1 MNADNDA
8 RPKFM
13 RFVRRFAVPIL
24 LAWLLLTVALNVLVP
39 PIESVARNHA
49 VTMSP
54 QDAPAMI
61 AAKRIGEKFHES
73 DSDSIAMI
81 VLESDKQLGEEAHGY
96 YDGLVKKLQADP
108 KHVQHIQNVWGDPL
122 TAAGVQSRDGKAAY
136 VQLNLAGNQGS
147 TQGNES
153 VKAVREIA
161 DKSAPPKG
169 LKAYVTGPAAL
180 NTDMNEA
187 ADKSMFKMMGVTGV
201 VIMIMLFIAYRSIST
216 VLLVLVMVGFEMGTA
231 RGVVA
236 ILGNYDLLGF
246 STFVVAML
254 SSLAIAAGTD
264 YAIFLIG
271 RYQEAR
277 QAGQDPETAYYTMFR
292 GTFHIILG
300 SGLTIAGATFCLH
313 LARLSYFK
321 ALGIPSA
328 IGLVVVVA
336 GALTAAPAVV
346 AVATRFGLLD
356 PRRMIK
362 TRGWRRI
369 GTATV
374 RWPGPVFAASLVIAL
389 IGILIMPS
397 MKLSYNDRFYIPGN
411 LPSNV
416 GYAAAER
423 HFSAATMNPD
433 ILMIESDHNM
443 RNSGDMIILDRLAKD
458 VFRSPGIAMVQSI
471 TRPLGGP
478 IDHTSIPFQIS
489 AQSIPIQQNLQF
501 MKDRMADML
510 KLSDD
515 LGAMIGSMQRMQG
528 LVGQMGNTTH
538 HMVGDMGDMK
548 ATLDEMRGHLADFDD
563 FARPFRGYLYWEPH
577 CFDIP
582 ACWATRSVF
591 EAIDGVDKFSQDMGT
606 LIKDMNN
613 IDAILPQMLAQFPP
627 IIAVA
632 TSMRGTL
639 LTIHSSFSG
648 LVTQMS
654 QMTDTAS
661 AMGQAF
667 DASRSG
673 DYFYLPPEAF
683 NNPDFQRG
691 LKLFLSPDGKAARFI
706 ITHDTD
712 PATPAGISAVK
723 PELDAA
729 HQAVK
734 GTALTDARFYLAG
747 TAAIY
752 RDIQS
757 GSNYDLLIVGIAA
770 LTLIFVVMLIIT
782 RALVASLVI
791 VGTVLLSLGA
801 AFGLSVL
808 VWQHL
813 FGLDLN
819 WIAPV
824 FGLIILLAVGSDYN
838 LLLVSR
844 FQEEIGAGLKTGIVR
859 SMGETGGV
867 VTAAGLVFA
876 FTMMSMAASDLASIG
891 QAGSTIGL
899 GLLFDTLIVR
909 SLMTPSIAALLGR
922 WFWWPQRVRPRPASY
937 MLRPFGSRRLV
948 RSLLLGE
955 DADGKRQ
962 MPPASA
968 GATAAST
975 EIHAGSALHVG
986 SGRGSPLTTCP
997 PADPC
1002 IGNADSGPT
1011 SSRPES

>member
-1 MNADNDA
+1 MNTENAGNVA
-8 RPKFM
+8 RPKFP

-24 LAWLLLTVALNVLVP
+24 IAWLLLTVALNVLVP

-49 VTMSP
+49 VTISP

-61 AAKRIGEKFHES
+61 AAKRIGAQFHES
-73 DSDSIAMI
+73 NSDSIAMI
-81 VLESDKQLGEEAHGY
+81 VLESGKQLGEEAHRY
-96 YDGLVKKLQADP
+96 YDGLVKALQVDP
-108 KHVQHIQNVWGDPL
+108 KHVQHVLNVWGDPL

-136 VQLNLAGNQGS
+136 VQLNLAGSQGS
-147 TQGNES
+147 TTGNES
-153 VKAVREIA
+153 VKAVREIV
-161 DKSAPPKG
+161 DRSAPPKG
-169 LKAYVTGPAAL
+169 LTVYVTGPAAL
-180 NTDMNEA
+180 TTDMNEA

-216 VLLVLVMVGFEMGTA
+216 MLLILVMVGFEMGTA
-231 RGVVA
+231 RGLVA
-236 ILGNYDLLGF
+236 LLGNYNFLGF

-277 QAGQDPETAYYTMFR
+277 QAGQDRETAYYTMFR

-313 LARLSYFK
+313 MARLSYFK

-328 IGLVVVVA
+328 LGLIVVSA
-336 GALTAAPAVV
+336 GALTTAPAVV
-346 AVATRFGLLD
+346 AVASQFGLLD
-356 PRRMIK
+356 PKRVVK
-362 TRGWRRI
+362 VHGWRRI
-369 GTATV
+369 GTAAV
-374 RWPGPVFAASLVIAL
+374 RWPGPVFASSLVIAIL
-389 IGILIMPS
+389 GILVMPS
-397 MKLSYNDRFYIPGN
+397 MKISYNDRFYIPRN

-416 GYAAAER
+416 GYNAAER

-433 ILMIESDHNM
+433 ILMIESDHDM
-443 RNSGDMIILDRLAKD
+443 RDSGDMIILDRIAKD
-458 VFRSPGIAMVQSI
+458 VFRSSGIAMVQSI

-478 IDHTSIPFQIS
+478 IEHTSIPFQIS
-489 AQSIPIQQNLQF
+489 AQAIPIQENLRF
-501 MKDRMADML
+501 MRDRTADML
-510 KLSDD
+510 KMSDD
-515 LGAMIGSMQRMQG
+515 LGAMIGSMERMQY
-528 LVGQMGNTTH
+528 LLGQMSNTTH
-538 HMVGDMGDMK
+538 QMVGDMHDMQSTLNEMGD
-548 ATLDEMRGHLADFDD
+548 HLADFDD
-563 FARPFRGYLYWEPH
+563 FARPFRNYLYWEQH
-577 CFDIP
+577 CYNIP
-582 ACWATRSVF
+582 ACWAARSVF
-591 EAIDGVDKFSQDMGT
+591 EAIDGVDKFSENMST

-632 TSMRGTL
+632 KSMQGTL
-639 LTIHSSFSG
+639 LTMHSSFSG
-648 LVTQMS
+648 LVTQMA
-654 QMTDTAS
+654 QMTATAS

-683 NNPDFQRG
+683 QNPDFQRG

-706 ITHDTD
+706 ITHDAD

-723 PELDAA
+723 PELNAA

-747 TAAIY
+747 TAAIN

-757 GSNYDLLIVGIAA
+757 GSQYDLLIVGTAA

-782 RALVASLVI
+782 RTLVASLVI

-844 FQEEIGAGLKTGIVR
+844 FQEEIPAGLKTGIVR

-876 FTMMSMAASDLASIG
+876 VTMMSMVASDLRSIG

-937 MLRPFGSRRLV
+937 MLRPFGPRRLV

-955 DADGKRQ
+955 DADAPTSKLPGL
-962 MPPASA
+962 S
-968 GATAAST
+968 GN
-975 EIHAGSALHVG
+975 G
-986 SGRGSPLTTCP
+986 SGARATSPQRV
-997 PADPC
+997 
-1002 IGNADSGPT
+1002 GQV
-1011 SSRPES
+1011 R

>member
-1 MNADNDA
+1 MNPPAQE
-8 RPKFM
+8 RPAFM
-13 RFVRRFAVPIL
+13 RFVRRFAIPIV
-24 LAWLLLTVALNVLVP
+24 LAWLLLTVAVNLLVP
-39 PIESVARNHA
+39 HIESVARDHA

-54 QDAPAMI
+54 RDAPAMM
-61 AAKRIGEKFHES
+61 AARHIGEKYHES
-73 DSDSIAMI
+73 DSDSMAMI
-81 VLESDKQLGEEAHGY
+81 VLESDNPLDASAHHY
-96 YDGLVKKLQADP
+96 YDNLVRALRTDTG
-108 KHVQHIQNVWGDPL
+108 HVQHVQDVWGDPL
-122 TAAGVQSRDGKAAY
+122 TASGVQSRDGHAAY
-136 VQLNLAGNQGS
+136 VQLNLAGDQGS
-147 TQGNES
+147 TLGNKS
-153 VKAVREIA
+153 VTAVRTIV
-161 DKSAPPKG
+161 DSSPPPPG
-169 LKAYVTGPAAL
+169 LKVYVTGPAAL
-180 NTDMNEA
+180 TTDMNEA
-187 ADKSMFKMMGVTGV
+187 ADKSMLIMMGVTGA
-201 VIMIMLFIAYRSIST
+201 VIMIMLLITYRSVST
-216 VLLVLVMVGFEMGTA
+216 MLLVLVMVGFEMGTA

-277 QAGQDPETAYYTMFR
+277 QAGQDQETAYYTMFR
-292 GTFHIILG
+292 GTAHIILG
-300 SGLTIAGATFCLH
+300 SGLTIAGATLCLH

-328 IGLVVVVA
+328 LGLLVVVA

-346 AVATRFGLLD
+346 VLATRFGLLE
-356 PRRMIK
+356 PKRAVKVRR
-362 TRGWRRI
+362 WRRI

-374 RWPGPVFAASLVIAL
+374 RWPGAVLAASLGIAI
-389 IGILIMPS
+389 IGIAIMPT
-397 MKLSYNDRFYIPGN
+397 MKVSYNDRFYIPAD

-423 HFSAATMNPD
+423 HFTAATMNPD
-433 ILMIESDHNM
+433 ILMIESDHDM
-443 RNSGDMIILDRLAKD
+443 RNSGDMIILDKIAKD

-478 IDHTSIPFQIS
+478 IEHTSIPFQIS

-501 MKDRMADML
+501 MRDRAADML
-510 KLSDD
+510 TMSED
-515 LGAMIGSMQRMQG
+515 LGSMIGSMERMRS
-528 LVGQMGNTTH
+528 LLSQMSDTTH
-538 HMVGDMGDMK
+538 RMSADMTDAT
-548 ATLDEMRGHLADFDD
+548 ATLNEIRDHLADFDD
-563 FARPFRGYLYWEPH
+563 VIRPLRNYLYWDQH

-582 ACWATRSVF
+582 ACSAIRSVF
-591 EAIDGVDKFSQDMGT
+591 DAIDGVDTFSDTMRT
-606 LIKDMNN
+606 LTTDVGNA
-613 IDAILPQMLAQFPP
+613 DAIIPHMVAQFPP

-632 TSMRGTL
+632 KSMRASL
-639 LTIHSSFSG
+639 LTMHSSFSN
-648 LVTQMS
+648 LVTQMA

-683 NNPDFQRG
+683 QNKDFQRG
-691 LKLFLSPDGKAARFI
+691 LKLFLSPDGTAARFI
-706 ITHDTD
+706 ITHDKD
-712 PATPAGISAVK
+712 PATPAGISSVIS
-723 PELDAA
+723 ELEAA

-734 GTALTDARFYLAG
+734 GTSLTGAEFYLTG

-757 GSNYDLLIVGIAA
+757 GSRYDLLIVGIAA
-770 LTLIFVVMLIIT
+770 VTLIFAVMMIIT

-808 VWQHL
+808 VWQHI
-813 FGLDLN
+813 FGLELN

-844 FQEEIGAGLKTGIVR
+844 FQEEIGAGLKTGIIR

-867 VTAAGLVFA
+867 VTSAGLVFA
-876 FTMMSMAASDLASIG
+876 FTMMSMAASDLSSIG

-909 SLMTPSIAALLGR
+909 SLMTPSIAGLLGP
-922 WFWWPQRVRPRPASY
+922 WFWWPLRIRTYPIPRRVY
-937 MLRPFGSRRLV
+937 C
-948 RSLLLGE
+948 
-955 DADGKRQ
+955 Q
-962 MPPASA
+962 
-968 GATAAST
+968 
-975 EIHAGSALHVG
+975 
-986 SGRGSPLTTCP
+986 
-997 PADPC
+997 
-1002 IGNADSGPT
+1002 
-1011 SSRPES
+1011 

>member
-1 MNADNDA
+1 MNTGQDA

-24 LAWLLLTVALNVLVP
+24 VAWLLVTVALNVLVP

-81 VLESDKQLGEEAHGY
+81 VLESDKQLDEQAHGY

-108 KHVQHIQNVWGDPL
+108 KHVQHVQNVWGDPL

-136 VQLNLAGNQGS
+136 VQLNLAGNQGG
-147 TQGNES
+147 TLGNES
-153 VKAVREIA
+153 VKSVREIV
-161 DKSAPPKG
+161 DNSVPPKG

-180 NTDMNEA
+180 TTDMNEA

-231 RGVVA
+231 RGLVA
-236 ILGNYDLLGF
+236 FLGNSGLLGF

-277 QAGQDPETAYYTMFR
+277 QAGQDREAAWYTMFR

-300 SGLTIAGATFCLH
+300 SGLTIAGATFCLY

-328 IGLVVVVA
+328 LGLIVVVA

-346 AVATRFGLLD
+346 AVASRFGLLD
-356 PRRMIK
+356 PKRVVK
-362 TRGWRRI
+362 VHGWRRI

-389 IGILIMPS
+389 VGILIMPS
-397 MKLSYNDRFYIPGN
+397 MRVSYNDRFYIPPN
-411 LPSNV
+411 LPSNI

-433 ILMIESDHNM
+433 ILMIESDHDM
-443 RNSGDMIILDRLAKD
+443 RNPGDMIILDRIAKD

-478 IDHTSIPFQIS
+478 IEHTSIPFQIS

-510 KLSDD
+510 KMSDD
-515 LGAMIGSMQRMQG
+515 LGVMIGSMERMYA
-528 LVGQMGNTTH
+528 LMGQMSSTTH
-538 HMVGDMGDMK
+538 HMVGDMHDMK
-548 ATLDEMRGHLADFDD
+548 STLDEMRDHLADFDD
-563 FARPFRGYLYWEPH
+563 FARPLRGYLYWEPH

-582 ACWATRSVF
+582 VCWATRSVF
-591 EAIDGVDKFSQDMGT
+591 EAIDGVDKFSDEINAVLEDMG
-606 LIKDMNN
+606 N
-613 IDAILPQMLAQFPP
+613 IDTLLPQMLQQIPP

-632 TSMRGTL
+632 KSMRGTL
-639 LTIHSSFSG
+639 LTLHSSFSG
-648 LVTQMS
+648 LVTQMA

-667 DASRSG
+667 DASRIG
-673 DYFYLPPEAF
+673 DYFYLPPEALQ
-683 NNPDFQRG
+683 NPDFQRG

-712 PATPAGISAVK
+712 PATPAGIAAVK
-723 PELDAA
+723 PELNAA

-757 GSNYDLLIVGIAA
+757 GSQYDLLIVGAAA

-808 VWQHL
+808 VWQHI

-844 FQEEIGAGLKTGIVR
+844 FQDEIRAGLKTGIIR

-876 FTMMSMAASDLASIG
+876 FTMMSMVASDLRSIG

-909 SLMTPSIAALLGR
+909 SLMTPSVAALLGR
-922 WFWWPQRVRPRPASY
+922 WFWWPQRVRSRPARY
-937 MLRPFGSRRLV
+937 LLRPPGPRADIPSVLV
-948 RSLLLGE
+948 R
-955 DADGKRQ
+955 Q
-962 MPPASA
+962 
-968 GATAAST
+968 
-975 EIHAGSALHVG
+975 
-986 SGRGSPLTTCP
+986 
-997 PADPC
+997 
-1002 IGNADSGPT
+1002 
-1011 SSRPES
+1011 

>member
-1 MNADNDA
+1 MSTDHEK
-8 RPKFM
+8 RPAFM

-24 LAWLLLTVALNVLVP
+24 LAWLLLTIAVNVLVP
-39 PIESVARNHA
+39 PIESVARDHA

-54 QDAPAMI
+54 HDAPAMI
-61 AAKRIGEKFHES
+61 AAKHIGQKYHES

-81 VLESDKQLGEEAHGY
+81 VLESDGELGEQAHRY
-96 YDGLVKKLQADP
+96 YDTLVRELQADSE
-108 KHVQHIQNVWGDPL
+108 HVQHVQNVWGDPL
-122 TAAGVQSRDGKAAY
+122 TAAGAQSRDGKAAY
-136 VQLNLAGNQGS
+136 VQLNLAGDQGS
-147 TQGNES
+147 TLGNTS
-153 VKAVREIA
+153 VDAVREIV
-161 DKSAPPKG
+161 DRSAPPAG
-169 LKAYVTGPAAL
+169 LAVYVTGPAAL
-180 NTDMNEA
+180 TTDMNEA
-187 ADKSMFKMMGVTGV
+187 ADKSMLIMMGVTGA
-201 VIMIMLFIAYRSIST
+201 VIMIMLLITYRSIST
-216 VLLVLVMVGFEMGTA
+216 MLLVLVMVGFEMGTA

-277 QAGQDPETAYYTMFR
+277 QAGQDREAAYYTMFR

-300 SGLTIAGATFCLH
+300 SGLTIAGATLCLH

-328 IGLVVVVA
+328 LGLLVVVA

-346 AVATRFGLLD
+346 VVASRFGLLD
-356 PRRMIK
+356 PQRAVKVRR
-362 TRGWRRI
+362 WRRI

-374 RWPGPVFAASLVIAL
+374 RWPGAVFAASLAIAL
-389 IGILIMPS
+389 IGIAIVPT
-397 MKLSYNDRFYIPGN
+397 MKVSYNDRFYIPAD
-411 LPSNV
+411 LPSNI

-423 HFSAATMNPD
+423 HFTAATMNPD
-433 ILMIESDHNM
+433 ILMVESDHDM
-443 RNSGDMIILDRLAKD
+443 RNAGDMIILDKIAKD
-458 VFRSPGIAMVQSI
+458 VFRAPGIAMVQSI

-478 IDHTSIPFQIS
+478 IEHTSIPFQIS

-501 MKDRMADML
+501 MKDRTADML
-510 KLSDD
+510 TMGDD
-515 LGAMIGSMQRMQG
+515 LGAMVGSMERMQS
-528 LVGQMGNTTH
+528 LLAQMSGATHRTTA
-538 HMVGDMGDMK
+538 DMTDAK
-548 ATLDEMRGHLADFDD
+548 TTLDEIRDHLADFDD
-563 FARPFRGYLYWEPH
+563 VIRPLRNYFYWEQH
-577 CFDIP
+577 CFDIE
-582 ACWATRSVF
+582 ACSAIRSVF
-591 EAIDGVDKFSQDMGT
+591 DAIDGVDTFSDKMRALTTDIGS
-606 LIKDMNN
+606 
-613 IDAILPQMLAQFPP
+613 IDSIIPHMVAQFPP
-627 IIAVA
+627 IIAMA
-632 TSMRGTL
+632 KSMRAAL
-639 LTIHSSFSG
+639 LTMHSSFSG
-648 LVTQMS
+648 LVTQMA

-683 NNPDFQRG
+683 QNADFQRG
-691 LKLFLSPDGKAARFI
+691 LKLFLSPDGTAARFI
-706 ITHDTD
+706 ITHDKD
-712 PATPAGISAVK
+712 PATPAGISSVTS
-723 PELDAA
+723 ELEAA

-734 GTALTDARFYLAG
+734 GSALTEAKFYLTG

-757 GSNYDLLIVGIAA
+757 GSRYDLLIVGIAA
-770 LTLIFVVMLIIT
+770 LTLIFAVMMLIT

-808 VWQHL
+808 VWQYI
-813 FGLDLN
+813 FGLELN

-844 FQEEIGAGLKTGIVR
+844 FQEEIGAGLKTGIIR
-859 SMGETGGV
+859 SMGGTGGV

-876 FTMMSMAASDLASIG
+876 FTMMSMAASDLSSIG

-909 SLMTPSIAALLGR
+909 SLMTPSIAGLLGP
-922 WFWWPQRVRPRPASY
+922 WFWWPLKVRTRPARES
-937 MLRPFGSRRLV
+937 
-948 RSLLLGE
+948 
-955 DADGKRQ
+955 
-962 MPPASA
+962 
-968 GATAAST
+968 ST
-975 EIHAGSALHVG
+975 PIYPGGYTV
-986 SGRGSPLTTCP
+986 
-997 PADPC
+997 
-1002 IGNADSGPT
+1002 
-1011 SSRPES
+1011 SS